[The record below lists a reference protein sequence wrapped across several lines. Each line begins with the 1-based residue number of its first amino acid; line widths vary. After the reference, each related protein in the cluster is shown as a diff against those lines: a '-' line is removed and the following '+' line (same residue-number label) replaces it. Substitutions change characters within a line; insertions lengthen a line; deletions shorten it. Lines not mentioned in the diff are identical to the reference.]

1 MKRWK
6 GRRSKTSIKFDHLGS
21 VGIHSIGV
29 MKTAP
34 RKLER
39 CADHPSQRHEKGEAQ
54 SDHHNVQEKM
64 TDPRLPF
71 SGLEQ

>member
-34 RKLER
+34 GSLSDVLTTQASGMRK
-39 CADHPSQRHEKGEAQ
+39 
-54 SDHHNVQEKM
+54 VM
-64 TDPRLPF
+64 PRATITMCRRR
-71 SGLEQ
+71 